1 MTPPA
6 KFYRYEDIQYDH
18 YVSVNEYHYY
28 LIKETPCG
36 YWISLSPKLSSIYNK
51 RWISKT
57 SRKRFA
63 YPTRIEAQE
72 SFKAR
77 KKRQI
82 KILSA
87 QLERAK
93 GAISYF
99 ERNIEGK
106 NDTI

>member
-36 YWISLSPKLSSIYNK
+36 YWISYYRKGHPFALDDKK
-51 RWISKT
+51 WVSKT
-57 SRKRFA
+57 ARKRFA
-63 YPTRIEAQE
+63 YPTRMEAQI

-77 KKRQI
+77 KNAQI
-82 KILSA
+82 RILST
-87 QLERAK
+87 QLKRAK
-93 GAISYF
+93 NALLDF
-99 ERNIEGK
+99 ERHIEG
-106 NDTI
+106 NL